1 MTSFPTDCL
10 NVHNQQR
17 MAVNLSNVTW
27 SDSLAASAQA
37 WAENMA
43 VNGFRHSGKTG
54 ENIASTSYTTSVL
67 GRLLGLWVHEQE
79 HYIVGCK
86 YPDCSTTSAEVGHY
100 TQMVWHSTTQV
111 GCGFAPGA
119 NRGYNYLC
127 CQYYKAG
134 NIVGQYVY

>member
-1 MTSFPTDCL
+1 
-10 NVHNQQR
+10 
-17 MAVNLSNVTW
+17 MAVGLANLTW

-54 ENIASTSYTTSVL
+54 ENIASSTYSTSTLS
-67 GRLLGLWVHEQE
+67 RLLGLWVKEKA
-79 HYIVGCK
+79 YFIVGCI
-86 YPDCSTTSAEVGHY
+86 YPKCSNTTAEVGHY

-111 GCGFAPGA
+111 GCGFAPGV

-134 NIVGQYVY
+134 NVIGQFVY

>member
-1 MTSFPTDCL
+1 MATFKEDCL
-10 NVHNQQR
+10 RVHNIER
-17 MAVNLSNVTW
+17 VNVKLVNLTW

-43 VNGFRHSGKTG
+43 KNGFRHSGKTG
-54 ENIASTSYTTSVL
+54 ENIASTSYSTKTL
-67 GRLLGLWVHEQE
+67 QRLLGLWMGEKY

-86 YPDCSTTSAEVGHY
+86 YPACSTNSEEVGHY
-100 TQMVWHSTTQV
+100 TQVVWHSTTQV
-111 GCGFAPGA
+111 GCGFAPGY